1 MIAPGL
7 TIIFTPIIL
16 GTIFGP
22 KGVSGLIAGVILSG
36 VIIALTFANS
46 GGAWDNAKK
55 YVESDKL
62 LVAQEV
68 SQAVVWGKWTEE
80 HWAVIIADTVG
91 DPLKDSCGPSL
102 DILIKLTAMISF
114 IFCNFFAKSREY
126 ILTFFNY

>member
-68 SQAVVWGKWTEE
+68 SQAVV
-80 HWAVIIADTVG
+80 
-91 DPLKDSCGPSL
+91 
-102 DILIKLTAMISF
+102 
-114 IFCNFFAKSREY
+114 
-126 ILTFFNY
+126 